1 MSSSGGGSSAAEL
14 IRGNTVLPARR
25 EAVTLQTSD
34 GLDLVGALA
43 LPLDREPAATLL
55 CLHPLPEAGGGG
67 TPGGSMDSH
76 LLRKAA
82 WRLPAL
88 ADLAV
93 LRLNTRGTASAE
105 GQSQGAFGDGYD
117 ERLDLAAALDF
128 AESRDLPRVWLLGW
142 SFGTE
147 LILRWGWQDPTP
159 VGAILLA
166 PPLKR
171 AGDAELASW
180 AADGRPLVA
189 VVPEHDDYLQ
199 PPEARERFAVVPQ
212 AEVVE
217 VVGGKHLFVGHAE
230 EVFDVIAARTVPG
243 AGPLAREWPTGSGTR
258 AGA

>member
-1 MSSSGGGSSAAEL
+1 MSDP

-43 LPLDREPAATLL
+43 LPLERPPRATLL

-76 LLRKAA
+76 LYRKAA

-93 LRLNTRGTASAE
+93 LRLNTRGTASPE
-105 GQSQGAFGDGYD
+105 GRSQGTFADGYD
-117 ERLDLAAALDF
+117 EKLDLAAALDL
-128 AESRDLPRVWLLGW
+128 AEARELPDVWLLGW

-171 AGDAELASW
+171 AGSEELAAW

-189 VVPEHDDYLQ
+189 VVPERDDYLQ
-199 PPEARERFAVVPQ
+199 PPEARERFAAVPQ

-217 VVGGKHLFVGHAE
+217 VRGSKHLFVGYAE
-230 EVFDVIAARTVPG
+230 EVFDIIAARVLPG
-243 AGPLAREWPTGSGTR
+243 TGPLPREWPALERVGTGE
-258 AGA
+258 GA